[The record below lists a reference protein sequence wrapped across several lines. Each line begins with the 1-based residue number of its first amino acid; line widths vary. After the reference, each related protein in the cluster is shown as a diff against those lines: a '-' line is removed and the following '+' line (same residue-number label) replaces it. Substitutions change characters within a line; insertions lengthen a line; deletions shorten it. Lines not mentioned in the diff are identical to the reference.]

1 MKIEIINHQK
11 IKRINLKLL
20 KSHIKKVFI
29 LLNIPSKKVS
39 FLLCD
44 NAFIKKL
51 NKKYFKKSTPT
62 DVIAF
67 PLSDNLDSGYL
78 GEVVV
83 SVQKA
88 VETSVNFNHNWQT
101 ELLIY
106 LIHGVLHLVGYD
118 DKTKQKS
125 KLMDKKQQVILAAIL
140 PKNSRI
146 ILD

>member
-1 MKIEIINHQK
+1 MKIEITNHQR

-20 KSHIKKVFI
+20 KSYIKKIFA
-29 LLNIPSKKVS
+29 LLNIPSKRVS
-39 FLLCD
+39 FLFCD
-44 NAFIKKL
+44 NTFIKKL
-51 NKKYFKKSTPT
+51 NKKYFRKLIPT

-67 PLSDNLDSGYL
+67 PLSDNLDPGYL

-101 ELLIY
+101 ELILY

-118 DKTKQKS
+118 DETKKGS

-140 PKNSRI
+140 PKNLKI
-146 ILD
+146 KL